1 MDEEFQTYLRDSV
14 CFAGM
19 SFLLQ
24 KYRTLARRQK
34 LAEPV
39 QIRKKPA
46 ENRTAASSEETAGF
60 FTENVVP

>member
-1 MDEEFQTYLRDSV
+1 MWLCFQTYLRDSV

-24 KYRTLARRQK
+24 NMDGTEGRSWDILIQK
-34 LAEPV
+34 
-39 QIRKKPA
+39 RKNTGG
-46 ENRTAASSEETAGF
+46 NRTAASSEGTAGF